1 MPLFPPN
8 DGVGLPQSV
17 CVALTVDVTT
27 TSTSYVNLLS
37 VTVGTVGGSSLLIR
51 ASVATSDSTSLS
63 TGNFFRVTVDG
74 VVAGYIGSEIFT
86 CIQSSAL
93 SVKVGPLAA
102 GSHVVNLDWHT
113 QTGNTLRCRPVTAE
127 EQASMVITEVTV

>member
-8 DGVGLPQSV
+8 DGIGSPNSV
-17 CVALTVDVTT
+17 CVALTVDSTT
-27 TSTSYVNLLS
+27 TSTSYVTLLS
-37 VTVGTVGGSSLLIR
+37 QDIGTLGASSILIA
-51 ASVATSDSTSLS
+51 ASVSTSDSSSLS

-74 VVAGYIGSEIFT
+74 TVYGYFGCEVFT

-93 SVKVGPLAA
+93 CVKVGPLAA
-102 GSHVVNLDWHT
+102 GSHTVTLDWHT
-113 QTGNTLRCRPVTAE
+113 QTTNTLRCRPVTQA